1 MYVKDITLQTVL
13 DGLVDDMMALQEKG
27 IQATVGSFRA
37 IHFHSLGSSIYRSIN
52 NHHLG
57 KRGEGSEMLS
67 PVIGVSVL
75 IQRLFFGYGIP
86 SCMQGLLERTA
97 LHVQDDLCGHQGGL
111 AISPG
116 CV

>member
-75 IQRLFFGYGIP
+75 IQRLFFWIRDTVMHARSLGKD
-86 SCMQGLLERTA
+86 SASRT
-97 LHVQDDLCGHQGGL
+97 G
-111 AISPG
+111 
-116 CV
+116 